1 MFKDVIIILLTT
13 LGLLVGIEVIMQVT
27 YFFDLK
33 NNPEK
38 NENLELAFQFNEDY
52 LVELVPGVEKTY
64 VRVLE
69 NGGDS
74 ILWKVNQEGFRG
86 SPLNDNDA
94 FRIMVYGDSNIQAR
108 FSVEESSYVYKLGH
122 YLENTSGRE
131 VEVIN
136 AGVVGFGPDQALL
149 KFEDEVDTYKPDLVI
164 LNVFA
169 GNDFGDII
177 RNRLFELDENDEL
190 VRTSFKAEQDQ
201 EFQNEESFKFRL
213 VEFTKSI
220 RGKTNEFMS
229 NRRAVKD
236 PEGYEQGTF
245 NYFAEENR
253 VAYEV
258 YKKGEPRLFSH
269 FHDSYETDLA
279 INLKSESAKE
289 KILLMK
295 EVIRKM
301 NNLALKKEVQFIVQ
315 IQPSA
320 TDLTP
325 TNYVLGNE
333 FLRKNYPEYDQAYLT
348 EILSGITNELE
359 ILTNN
364 LYPEFL
370 NNNPESLFF
379 KGENNHWN
387 DRGQDL
393 AAKSMANFLVDSL
406 KMF

>member
-38 NENLELAFQFNEDY
+38 NENPELAFQFNEDY

-108 FSVEESSYVYKLGH
+108 FSVEESTYVYKLGH
-122 YLENTSGRE
+122 YLENISGRE

-149 KFEDEVDTYKPDLVI
+149 KLEDEVDTYKPDLVI

-269 FHDSYETDLA
+269 FQDSYETDLA
-279 INLKSESAKE
+279 INPKSESAKE

-348 EILSGITNELE
+348 EILSEITNELE
-359 ILTNN
+359 ILSNN

>member
-13 LGLLVGIEVIMQVT
+13 LVLLVGIEVIMQVT

-38 NENLELAFQFNEDY
+38 NENPELAFQFNEDY

-108 FSVEESSYVYKLGH
+108 FSVEESTYVYKLGH

-149 KFEDEVDTYKPDLVI
+149 KFEDEIESYKPDLVI

-201 EFQNEESFKFRL
+201 EFQSEESFKFRL

-236 PEGYEQGTF
+236 PEGYERGTF

-253 VAYEV
+253 EAFEV
-258 YKKGEPRLFSH
+258 YKNGEPRLFSH

-279 INLKSESAKE
+279 INPKSESAKE

-301 NNLALKKEVQFIVQ
+301 NNLALKEEVQFIVQ
-315 IQPSA
+315 VQPSA

-333 FLRKNYPEYDQAYLT
+333 FLRKNYPEYNQAFLT

-359 ILTNN
+359 ILSNN